1 MEARNL
7 LPTAEG
13 VRLNY
18 LSTLGDTIVVHM
30 NALTAS
36 ARCHTCGNAS
46 ARIHSHYQRTLADL
60 PWAHCPVRI
69 LIQLRKFFCDNADCK
84 RRIFTEPIPE
94 LAPRY
99 ARKTQ
104 RLQTELYLIGYS
116 LGGRAGAR
124 EADGLG
130 REVGPDTLLRR
141 VRAVTTSQSNPTP
154 KVSAL
159 GVDDW
164 AFGKGHHYGTIL
176 VDLERHEL
184 VDLLPDRSVESLA
197 TWLKEHPEIE
207 ILSRDRAGVYADG
220 ARQGAPQ
227 AEQVADRWHVLRNLG
242 EAIEGL
248 TAQHTSDLRE
258 AALRLAPA
266 VDAPQTSEVPAPET
280 LPAVKQQRLARQQQ
294 RHESYDQI
302 QELRRQGWTQSAI
315 ADQVGVSLRTVKRF
329 LSVATYPQRS
339 RRPRQPRNTDR
350 YDAYLRQRLAEGC
363 HSVAQLYRE
372 VQQQGYSGSYA
383 SLYKAVASL
392 VPTVPV
398 SQAGASR
405 RQRTPAPPAVEV
417 PSSRSVAWWLQGHL
431 SPTLPHK
438 AAQQAFLDQLSIL
451 APVLKEAGELAQEF
465 IGLVQDRWL
474 VRLNAWLETACQSVC
489 TEVRRFAQGLCQDLA
504 SLQNAVSLEWS
515 NGQVEGQVNRL
526 KMLKRQMYG
535 RANFDLLRARVMP
548 MAQAA

>member
-7 LPTAEG
+7 LPTVEG

-30 NALTAS
+30 NALTAG
-36 ARCHTCGNAS
+36 ARCHTCGNTS
-46 ARIHSHYQRTLADL
+46 ERIHSHYQRTLADL

-84 RRIFTEPIPE
+84 RRIFTEPILE

-99 ARKTQ
+99 ARKTK
-104 RLQTELYLIGYS
+104 RLQDELYLIGYS

-141 VRAVTTSQSNPTP
+141 VRTVTATQNTSTP
-154 KVSAL
+154 MVNAL

-164 AFGKGHHYGTIL
+164 AFRKGHHYGTIL

-184 VDLLPDRSVESLA
+184 IDLLPDRSAESLA

-207 ILSRDRAGVYADG
+207 IISRDRAGVYSDG

-227 AEQVADRWHVLRNLG
+227 ADQVADRWHVLRNLG
-242 EAIEGL
+242 EAIERL
-248 TAQHTSDLRE
+248 TAQHTSHMRE
-258 AALRLAPA
+258 AAQQFAPA
-266 VDAPQTSEVPAPET
+266 VAPPQMSEEPAPET
-280 LPAVKQQRLARQQQ
+280 LPASEQRRLARQET
-294 RHESYDQI
+294 RHERYDQI
-302 QELRRQGWTQSAI
+302 QELRREGWTQKAI

-329 LSVATYPQRS
+329 LSAPAYPERS
-339 RRPRQPRNTDR
+339 RRRRQPRNTDR

-363 HSVAQLYRE
+363 RNVAQLYRE
-372 VQQQGYSGSYA
+372 VKPQGYAGSYA
-383 SLYKAVASL
+383 NLYKAVASL
-392 VPTVPV
+392 APTVPLD
-398 SQAGASR
+398 QADASR
-405 RQRTPAPPAVEV
+405 RLHTPAPPAVEV

-431 SPTLPHK
+431 SPTLPQK
-438 AAQQAFLDQLSIL
+438 LAQQAFLQQLYVL

-465 IGLVQDRWL
+465 IGLVQDRSL
-474 VRLNAWLETACQSVC
+474 VRLNAWLETACQTVC

-504 SLQNAVSLEWS
+504 SIQNAVSLEWS

-548 MAQAA
+548 MSQAA